1 MEGKMTDHNLI
12 LDNLTEDSGFFLYY
26 EREIARFGSR
36 YQDVRLV
43 ESETFGR
50 VLLLDGKLQSTQM
63 DEFIYHEALVHPAML
78 SHPNP
83 RSVYIAGGGEGA
95 TLREVLRHDSVQ
107 EAVMVDLDEEVVD
120 LCREHMPTWHQGA
133 FDDTRTSLLFEDAR
147 AVLEREDRT
156 YDVIICD
163 LSEPVDDGPSYML
176 YTQEFYRLCRQR
188 LNPGGVLVTQSGC
201 PSFVSSVSFHSVTAT
216 LESVFANVSPYLAFI
231 PSFASN
237 WGFTLAGDSPL
248 LPAADPDIL
257 ERRIKP
263 LAKELKYL
271 DADFVKSMY
280 SIPKHLKNNK
290 KEEGRIIRDGEPLIV
305 I

>member
-1 MEGKMTDHNLI
+1 MTDHNI
-12 LDNLTEDSGFFLYY
+12 IFDNLTADSGFFLQF
-26 EREIARFGSR
+26 EREVATFRSKF
-36 YQDVRLV
+36 QDVRLV
-43 ESETFGR
+43 ESKTFGL
-50 VLLLDGKLQSTQM
+50 VLLLDGKIQSTQV

-78 SHPNP
+78 SHPDP

-107 EAVMVDLDEEVVD
+107 EAVMVDLDDEVVGI
-120 LCREHMPTWHQGA
+120 CREYMPSWHQGA
-133 FDDTRTSLLFEDAR
+133 FDDARARLLFEDAR

-176 YTQEFYRLCRQR
+176 FTQEFYRLCSQR

-201 PSFVSSVSFHSVTAT
+201 PSFVYSVSFHSVTTT
-216 LESVFANVSPYLAFI
+216 LERVFANVSPYLAFI

-237 WGFTLAGDSPL
+237 WGFTLAGDSPVLPTMDPAL
-248 LPAADPDIL
+248 LS
-257 ERRIKP
+257 ERMEPIQGQ
-263 LAKELKYL
+263 LKYL
-271 DADFVKSMY
+271 DPHFLPSLF
-280 SIPKHLKNNK
+280 SIPKHLKEN
-290 KEEGRIIRDGEPLIV
+290 KEEVGRIIRDGEPLIV